1 MSQSSRLLP
10 TCQSARTTCQA
21 RLACSSLALFA
32 FLLSSA
38 LLVIDLHPARA
49 DAGYPTPTFP
59 PPPPPPTFAPPPPL
73 PTPFPPAQVQPSSIP
88 VNENPGGSQP
98 LQSPNPLSNR
108 PTLICLPLAC
118 IFSLGAL
125 VIAFIVAARQA
136 RFFTRE

>member
-1 MSQSSRLLP
+1 MSQSSRLQP
-10 TCQSARTTCQA
+10 MYQV

-32 FLLSSA
+32 FLLSGA
-38 LLVIDLHPARA
+38 LLVMDTHPARA
-49 DAGYPTPTFP
+49 DAGYPTPTFL
-59 PPPPPPTFAPPPPL
+59 PPPPPTFAPPPPL
-73 PTPFPPAQVQPSSIP
+73 PTPFPPAQVQPSPIP